1 MSKILDDFN
10 DINDINAVKHMSIE
24 ELKIF
29 AAEIRNFLIEKVS
42 KTGGHLASN
51 LGVVE
56 LTLSLYNVFDLD
68 TDKIIWDVGHQSY
81 VHKILTGRKDK
92 FDTLRNYGGLS
103 GFPKREESKY
113 DIFESGHSSTSISAA
128 VGMARARD
136 LKGEDYDVI
145 SVIGDGALTGGMA
158 FEALNDVGF
167 KKTKMIIV
175 LNDNQMAISKNVGG
189 LSKYLN
195 SIRIDPTYNR
205 IKKEIN
211 QTLIKIPSL
220 GKGMVNSIQKFKD
233 GIKQALVPGMLFE
246 HMGIKY
252 LGPIDG
258 HDIKEVSKI
267 LKLARVTDGPVI
279 IHVITKKGKGYKFA
293 EKEPHKFHGPGPF
306 DPLTGEL
313 RGSSKESYSKAF
325 GEQMVKLATDN
336 KNIVAITAAMREGTG
351 LEAFSKQF
359 SNRFFDVGIAEQ
371 HAVTMAAGMATQ
383 GIKPV
388 FAVYSTFLQRAY
400 DQIVH
405 DVCLQ
410 KLPVIFAIDRA
421 GIVGQDGETH
431 QGVFDLS
438 YLSHI
443 PNMTIMAPKCISELK
458 SMLTFAVRQ
467 EYPIAIRYPR
477 GGDNQNVK
485 MTCIENIERGKWE
498 KLFEGGKI
506 AFIATGKM
514 VQNAILVR
522 EKLIKLGVEA
532 TVINACF
539 IKPIDEELILE
550 LVNKKYSIVTIE
562 DNLIHGGLGSLV
574 LEYVSTLEGKTKVI
588 NLGFKDEFITHGA
601 VDTLYKLHKLD
612 VDGLFESILKL
623 V

>member
-1 MSKILDDFN
+1 MNKILDDFN
-10 DINDINAVKHMSIE
+10 DINEVKEMSIQ
-24 ELKIF
+24 ELNIF
-29 AAEIRNFLIEKVS
+29 AQEIRNFLIEKVS

-56 LTLSLYNVFDLD
+56 LTLSLYNVFDF
-68 TDKIIWDVGHQSY
+68 DKDKVIWDVGHQSY
-81 VHKILTGRKDK
+81 VHKILTGRKDR
-92 FDTLRNYGGLS
+92 FDTLRTFGGLS

-113 DIFESGHSSTSISAA
+113 DVFDAGHSSTSISAA

-136 LKGEDYDVI
+136 LKGEDYDVVSI
-145 SVIGDGALTGGMA
+145 IGDGALTGGMA

-167 KKTKMIIV
+167 RKTKMIIV
-175 LNDNQMAISKNVGG
+175 LNDNQMSISKNVGG
-189 LSKYLN
+189 LSKYL
-195 SIRIDPTYNR
+195 SEFRIDPTYNR

-211 QTLIKIPSL
+211 STLRKIPSV
-220 GKGMVNSIQKFKD
+220 GNGMINSINKLKD
-233 GIKQALVPGMLFE
+233 GIKQVIVPGMLFE

-258 HDIKEVSKI
+258 HDIKEVSKVF
-267 LKLARVTDGPVI
+267 KLAKNINGPVI

-293 EKEPHKFHGPGPF
+293 EKEPHKFHSVSPF
-306 DPLTGEL
+306 NCSSGEL
-313 RGSSKESYSKAF
+313 GSSSKESYSDAF
-325 GEQMVKLATDN
+325 GQQIVQLAKDN
-336 KNIVAITAAMREGTG
+336 KNVVAITAAMPEGTG
-351 LEAFSKQF
+351 LEMFSKEF
-359 SNRFFDVGIAEQ
+359 ADRFFDVGIAEQ
-371 HAVTMAAGMATQ
+371 HAVTMAAGMARQ
-383 GIKPV
+383 GLKPI

-400 DQIVH
+400 DQILH

-421 GIVGQDGETH
+421 GIVGPDGETH

-458 SMLTFAVRQ
+458 TMLTFAVKQ
-467 EYPIAIRYPR
+467 DYPIAIRYPR
-477 GGDNQNVK
+477 GGDNCNVK
-485 MTCIENIERGKWE
+485 MSSIENIKRGKWE
-498 KLFEGGKI
+498 ILFHGGKI

-522 EKLIKLGVEA
+522 EKLNNMGIDA

-539 IKPIDEELILE
+539 IKPIDKVLISE
-550 LVNKKYSIVTIE
+550 LVDKKYSIVTIE
-562 DNLIHGGLGSLV
+562 DNLIYGGLGSLV
-574 LEYVSTLEGKTKVI
+574 LEYVNSLQGNTRVI
-588 NLGFKDEFITHGA
+588 NLGFKDEFIPHGT
-601 VDTLYKLHKLD
+601 VDILYKLYKLD
-612 VDGLFESILKL
+612 VDGIFESILKL

>member
-10 DINDINAVKHMSIE
+10 DINDINAVKGMSIE

-29 AAEIRNFLIEKVS
+29 AAEIRSFLIEKVS

-68 TDKIIWDVGHQSY
+68 KDKIIWDVGHQSY
-81 VHKILTGRKDK
+81 VHKILTGRKDE

-103 GFPKREESKY
+103 GFPKRDESKY
-113 DIFESGHSSTSISAA
+113 DVFGAGHSSTSISAA

-313 RGSSKESYSKAF
+313 CGSSKESYSKAF
-325 GEQMVKLATDN
+325 GEQMVKLATEN
-336 KNIVAITAAMREGTG
+336 KNVVAITAAMREGAG
-351 LEAFSKQF
+351 LEDFSKKF

-477 GGDNQNVK
+477 GGDTPKVK
-485 MTCIENIERGKWE
+485 MNCIENIERGKWE

-522 EKLIKLGVEA
+522 EKLIKLGVEV

-539 IKPIDEELILE
+539 IKPIDKKLILA
-550 LVNKKYSIVTIE
+550 LVDKKYSIVTIE

-588 NLGFKDEFITHGA
+588 NLGFKDEFITHGV

-612 VDGLFESILKL
+612 VDGIFESVLKL